1 MTGTRM
7 IQVRKLAAVDMVW
20 LSTRVVLIE
29 YALGVLLP
37 LALGLASLGAGL
49 TRSLELWNWQL
60 IFGVWLVTIAANYVP
75 LFLYALAIA
84 RAGTVKQEGE
94 PELANARRY
103 GIQQAIILVPFLVVA
118 LALAQERGRRKP
130 EETK

>member
-1 MTGTRM
+1 MTTGTRF

-20 LSTRVVLIE
+20 LGTRVVLIE

-37 LALGLASLGAGL
+37 LVLGLASIVAGL
-49 TRSLELWNWQL
+49 SRSLDLSNWQL

-75 LFLYALAIA
+75 LFFYALAIA
-84 RAGTVKQEGE
+84 RAGTVRQEGE

-103 GIQQAIILVPFLVVA
+103 GIQQAIILIPFLVVA
-118 LALAQERGRRKP
+118 LALAQERGRKKGERK
-130 EETK
+130 